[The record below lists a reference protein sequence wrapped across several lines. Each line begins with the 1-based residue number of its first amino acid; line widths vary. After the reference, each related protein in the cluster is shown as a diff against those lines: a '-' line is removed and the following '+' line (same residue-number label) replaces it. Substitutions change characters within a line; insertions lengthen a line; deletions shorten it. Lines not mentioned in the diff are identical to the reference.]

1 MLDPKFVLV
10 GAAINLIGSSKY
22 VIDTL
27 RNKTK
32 PNRVTWTLWALAP
45 LIAFAAQ
52 IQQGVGL
59 RALMTFMV
67 GFGPLMV
74 LIASFVNRKATWKLT
89 TFDYACGALSLVGL
103 GLWAVTRVGNVAIL
117 FSIVADLLAAVP
129 TLVKSFY
136 EPESESALVF
146 LNGSI
151 SAGITL
157 LTIDDWNFATY
168 AFPIYIFVIC
178 IVLFA
183 LIDLKIGKKI
193 LAKRQARV

>member
-1 MLDPKFVLV
+1 MLDPKFVLI

-74 LIASFVNRKATWKLT
+74 LTASFVNRKATWKLT
-89 TFDYACGALSLVGL
+89 TFDYACGALSLAGL
-103 GLWAVTRVGNVAIL
+103 GLWAVTRVGNVAIF

-151 SAGITL
+151 SAAITL
-157 LTIDDWNFATY
+157 LTIDNWNFATY
-168 AFPIYIFVIC
+168 GFPVYIFIIC

-193 LAKRQARV
+193 LARRQARV